1 MNDIIPISDA
11 IEQPEPPPKRST
23 RKKRKEEAER
33 AAGELGLIRCSTEVL
48 HRISQM
54 GEFLNDLG
62 GDNMSRGT
70 AVKALES
77 SMSLMADV
85 DRRLAKLD
93 YMEEMQSGLLT
104 PDQEENRIQL
114 MRVKG
119 DTIGYLR
126 ALSAEFKKAKPDKE
140 IKVTETK
147 SVKSFPANAAIPAI
161 EVTQTHIV
169 KESASE

>member
-1 MNDIIPISDA
+1 MNEIIPISDA
-11 IEQPEPPPKRST
+11 IEQPEPPAKRST
-23 RKKRKEEAER
+23 RKQRKESAQR
-33 AAGELGLIRCSTEVL
+33 AAGELNLIRCSVETL

-85 DRRLAKLD
+85 DRRLKRLD
-93 YMEEMQSGLLT
+93 DLEAHDGPLT
-104 PDQEENRIQL
+104 PEQEENRIQL

-161 EVTQTHIV
+161 EITQTHVV
-169 KESASE
+169 KESLGE